1 MKRGGQMQLP
11 YSETLDIQYMGQ
23 LFQNTSECYKFFWF
37 QAILTKIEDRKTKF
51 TFEELVDEMIAD
63 AWYMVAEYHLNLGP
77 NDKLEAA
84 VNYMYKT
91 ANLKS
96 AEKKSRIIEY
106 LVNCEDKEVLRFK
119 KILIK
124 NVPYRIQSP
133 FMPEFK
139 NKDYDIRLEERL
151 TKINQQ
157 QRLIYYFDKV
167 DGVFYHGLDTVIVL
181 QQDWE
186 RYLYENLEIIRGWL
200 RFHMIQ
206 YLQRRNPSVPGIAY
220 KLYPP
225 KERDLERVKKYW
237 KMIVGLQPIREIY
250 GHNPLRDNKIS
261 IDHFVP
267 WSYVAHDEFWNLHPT
282 TVNINSKKG
291 NHLPEWET
299 YFQPLSELEYL
310 SYQMMWQYDSI
321 HREFEKCAET
331 HINNSDISERL
342 YRQGLSA
349 KEFQKQLSEILHPV
363 YQAAQNC
370 GFREWVYCDN
380 ETC

>member
-1 MKRGGQMQLP
+1 MQLP

-23 LFQNTSECYKFFWF
+23 LFRNTSECYKFFWF

-63 AWYMVAEYHLNLGP
+63 AWYMVVEYHLNLGP

-84 VNYMYKT
+84 VNYLYKT

-96 AEKKSRIIEY
+96 AEKKNHIIEY
-106 LVNCEDKEVLRFK
+106 LVNCEDKEILRFK

-157 QRLIYYFDKV
+157 QRLMYYFDKV

-181 QQDWE
+181 QQDW
-186 RYLYENLEIIRGWL
+186 
-200 RFHMIQ
+200 
-206 YLQRRNPSVPGIAY
+206 
-220 KLYPP
+220 
-225 KERDLERVKKYW
+225 
-237 KMIVGLQPIREIY
+237 
-250 GHNPLRDNKIS
+250 DNKIS

-321 HREFEKCAET
+321 HREFEKCAEA

-363 YQAAQNC
+363 YQSAQNC

>member
-23 LFQNTSECYKFFWF
+23 LFRNTSECYKFFWF

-63 AWYMVAEYHLNLGP
+63 AWYMVVEYHLNLGP

-84 VNYMYKT
+84 VNYLYKT

-96 AEKKSRIIEY
+96 AEKKNHIIEY
-106 LVNCEDKEVLRFK
+106 LVNCEDKEILRFK

-124 NVPYRIQSP
+124 NVTYRIQSP

-157 QRLIYYFDKV
+157 QRLMYYFDKV

-186 RYLYENLEIIRGWL
+186 RYLYENLEIIKGWL

-206 YLQRRNPSVPGIAY
+206 YLQRRNPSVPGIAN

-225 KERDLERVKKYW
+225 RERDLERVKKYW
-237 KMIVGLQPIREIY
+237 KMIVE
-250 GHNPLRDNKIS
+250 
-261 IDHFVP
+261 
-267 WSYVAHDEFWNLHPT
+267 LHPT

-321 HREFEKCAET
+321 HREFEKCAEA

-363 YQAAQNC
+363 YQSAQNC